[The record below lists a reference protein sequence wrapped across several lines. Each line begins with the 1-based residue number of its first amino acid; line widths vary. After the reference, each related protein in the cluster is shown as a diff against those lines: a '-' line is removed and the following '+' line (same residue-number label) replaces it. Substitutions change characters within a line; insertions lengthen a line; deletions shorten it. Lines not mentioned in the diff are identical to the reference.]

1 LLYFTYVREASF
13 QLEDV
18 MKTSKLAE
26 VADDVD
32 EMRDGLDDVR
42 RELRRLVEQL
52 DTAPFVR
59 RELHDEQI
67 RGMRESMGRVASHA
81 QWTFGLL
88 ASSII
93 GAIVVFAIT
102 VARGG

>member
-1 LLYFTYVREASF
+1 
-13 QLEDV
+13 
-18 MKTSKLAE
+18 MITSRWAE

-32 EMRDGLDDVR
+32 EMRDGLTRGLDEVR
-42 RELRRLVEQL
+42 KELCRLCDQL
-52 DTAPFVR
+52 DAAPYVR

-67 RGMRESMGRVASHA
+67 RDLREAMRRVASHA

-93 GAIVVFAIT
+93 SAVVVFAIA
-102 VARGG
+102 VAQGG

>member
-1 LLYFTYVREASF
+1 
-13 QLEDV
+13 

-32 EMRDGLDDVR
+32 EMRDGFRRSLDDIQREVR
-42 RELRRLVEQL
+42 RLADQL

-67 RGMRESMGRVASHA
+67 RGVRESMHRVAAHA
-81 QWTFGLL
+81 QWTFGLV

-93 GAIVVFAIT
+93 GAVVVFVLSMAQ
-102 VARGG
+102 GG

>member
-1 LLYFTYVREASF
+1 
-13 QLEDV
+13 
-18 MKTSKLAE
+18 MITSRWAE

-32 EMRDGLDDVR
+32 EIRDGLTRGLEEVR
-42 RELRRLVEQL
+42 KELCRLCDQL
-52 DTAPFVR
+52 DGAPYVS

-67 RGMRESMGRVASHA
+67 RDLREAVKRVASHA

-93 GAIVVFAIT
+93 SAVVVFALT
-102 VARGG
+102 VAQGG

>member
-1 LLYFTYVREASF
+1 MINSR
-13 QLEDV
+13 
-18 MKTSKLAE
+18 LAD

-32 EMRDGLDDVR
+32 EMRDGLTRGLEDVR
-42 RELRRLVEQL
+42 RELSRLRNEL
-52 DTAPFVR
+52 DSAPFVR

-67 RGMRESMGRVASHA
+67 RDLREAVKRVASHA

-93 GAIVVFAIT
+93 SAVVVFALT
-102 VARGG
+102 VAQGG

>member
-1 LLYFTYVREASF
+1 
-13 QLEDV
+13 
-18 MKTSKLAE
+18 MKASKLAE

-32 EMRDGLDDVR
+32 EMRDGLTRSLDDILREVR
-42 RELRRLVEQL
+42 RLGDQF
-52 DTAPFVR
+52 DAAPFVR

-67 RGMRESMGRVASHA
+67 RGVREAMDRVSAHA

-93 GAIVVFAIT
+93 GAIVVFALSL
-102 VARGG
+102 AQGD

>member
-1 LLYFTYVREASF
+1 
-13 QLEDV
+13 
-18 MKTSKLAE
+18 MNTSRLAE

-32 EMRDGLDDVR
+32 EVR
-42 RELRRLVEQL
+42 RELSRLRDEL
-52 DTAPFVR
+52 ASASFVR

-67 RGMRESMGRVASHA
+67 RDIREALERVATHA

-93 GAIVVFAIT
+93 SAVVVFAIA
-102 VARGG
+102 VAQSG

>member
-1 LLYFTYVREASF
+1 
-13 QLEDV
+13 
-18 MKTSKLAE
+18 MNTSRLAE

-32 EMRDGLDDVR
+32 EVR
-42 RELRRLVEQL
+42 RELSRLRDEL
-52 DTAPFVR
+52 ASAPFVR

-67 RGMRESMGRVASHA
+67 RDIREALERVATHA

-93 GAIVVFAIT
+93 SAVVVFAIA
-102 VARGG
+102 VAQRG

>member
-1 LLYFTYVREASF
+1 
-13 QLEDV
+13 
-18 MKTSKLAE
+18 MITSRWAE

-32 EMRDGLDDVR
+32 EVR
-42 RELRRLVEQL
+42 RELSRLRDEL
-52 DTAPFVR
+52 ESAPFVR
-59 RELHDEQI
+59 RELHEEQI
-67 RGMRESMGRVASHA
+67 RDIREAMKRVASHA

-93 GAIVVFAIT
+93 SAVVVFAVA